1 MLFKKNNNSNNR
13 SKNKLIRNI
22 KVIYNIGSKSHE
34 KEFKA
39 YALLGIWMVNNWRR
53 IKLVDISLKDEEE
66 KRNGS
71 NKRYSK

>member
-1 MLFKKNNNSNNR
+1 MFKKNNNSNAKNR
-13 SKNKLIRNI
+13 NKLIRDI
-22 KVIYNIGSKSHE
+22 KIIYNVGSKSHE

-39 YALLGIWMVNNWRR
+39 YALFGIWMVNNWRR

-66 KRNGS
+66 KNNGS